1 MLFVFINA
9 LCALVIYVQALKKG
23 MPIKRW
29 ILLGALIGPGAWCLF
44 GLHYRRA
51 FIRNVGASA
60 CIWRP

>member
-1 MLFVFINA
+1 MA
-9 LCALVIYVQALKKG
+9 IYIQALKKG

-51 FIRNVGASA
+51 FIRNVGAGA